1 MAQDNGS
8 HLVWFT
14 AGAAIGATI
23 ALLYAPQTGKET
35 RRYLGK
41 KSRQGREA
49 IADAGGDIAEKGKE
63 LFEKG
68 RRMADDAADLFER
81 GRRIIEG

>member
-1 MAQDNGS
+1 MARDNGNYII
-8 HLVWFT
+8 WFT

-23 ALLYAPQTGKET
+23 ALLYAPQTGKDT

-49 IADAGGDIAEKGKE
+49 LVDATGDLAEKGKD
-63 LFEKG
+63 LIDRG
-68 RRMADDAADLFER
+68 RRMADDAAELFER
-81 GRRIIEG
+81 GRKIIEG

>member
-1 MAQDNGS
+1 MARDNGNL
-8 HLVWFT
+8 LVWFT

-23 ALLYAPQTGKET
+23 ALLYAPQTGRDT

-41 KSRQGREA
+41 KSRQGREVL
-49 IADAGGDIAEKGKE
+49 ADASGDLADKGKE